1 MIKIRFYIFKS
12 AMRLSEIR
20 SKLLNNFPIIVEEE
34 KRNVI
39 QSVPINF
46 FISEGNNINKKSH
59 EKLYDALVKLWQE
72 DIKEKFKV
80 IKINENSIEYVES
93 LPIYTIEE
101 KEIFSP
107 RFYNFI
113 KQNKIEIFFRDGELE
128 IQEAIDFCYYVPDS
142 SPYCVVYENGK
153 CITENT

>member
-1 MIKIRFYIFKS
+1 MIKIRFYVLKNV
-12 AMRLSEIR
+12 MRLSEIR

-46 FISEGNNINKKSH
+46 FISRSNNITEKSNG
-59 EKLYDALVKLWQE
+59 KLYNALVKLWQE
-72 DIKEKFKV
+72 DIKEKYKI

-93 LPIYTIEE
+93 LPVYTIEGE
-101 KEIFSP
+101 EIFSP

-113 KQNKIEIFFRDGELE
+113 KQNKIEIFFRNDELE
-128 IQEAIDFCYYVPDS
+128 IHDL
-142 SPYCVVYENGK
+142 
-153 CITENT
+153 